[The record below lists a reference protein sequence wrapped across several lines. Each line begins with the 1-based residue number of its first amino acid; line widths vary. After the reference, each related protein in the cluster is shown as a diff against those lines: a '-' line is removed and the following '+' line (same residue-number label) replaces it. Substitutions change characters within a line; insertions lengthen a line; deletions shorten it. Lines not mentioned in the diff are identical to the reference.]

1 MRKRGLRHYNM
12 PVFLILL
19 LVSVV
24 MIFPFIWMVLS
35 AFKTNADVYAYPIR
49 WLPSSF
55 EWSNF
60 QKVFQMVPFLRYYWN
75 TILTSVLQTAIQIAM
90 SIGAAYAFAKL
101 HFPFKRTLYMLIQ
114 SAMFVP
120 MSVLVIPL
128 YQMVSGTGL
137 VDTYAGIVLP
147 QVLGVFTTMM
157 LISFFTT
164 IPDDLIDAAKI
175 DECAEV
181 DDGRDDAF
189 ANLALLE
196 LREEGLANLGLG
208 LLEVLTTGQNH
219 IVAVLVELEHLGLDL
234 LADVRR
240 EIAHA
245 AHLDKGGRK
254 EAAQADVDDQA
265 ALDGL
270 DDGALDDA
278 VVFLDLLDVAP
289 GALVLGAL
297 LGQDET
303 PFLVFLRDDKG
314 FDGVADLDDI
324 IRIDVLLDGKFAGRN
339 YTFGL
344 VADVQENLVVI
355 DLDDGALYQITIV
368 EVLDGGIDCLDE
380 VVNGADVVDGDLFDF
395 CFVFCH

>member
-164 IPDDLIDAAKI
+164 IPDDLIDGCGYFSI
-175 DECAEV
+175 LWHV
-181 DDGRDDAF
+181 I
-189 ANLALLE
+189 
-196 LREEGLANLGLG
+196 
-208 LLEVLTTGQNH
+208 
-219 IVAVLVELEHLGLDL
+219 IVNSVTAISAAVLYAFLSHWRSYLWPLLVTNKTEMRTLAVGLKYL
-234 LADVRR
+234 
-240 EIAHA
+240 IS
-245 AHLDKGGRK
+245 
-254 EAAQADVDDQA
+254 EASSAYQLMMAA
-265 ALDGL
+265 ALMSIAPLIIVYILCEKNFVRSMTMTGL
-270 DDGALDDA
+270 
-278 VVFLDLLDVAP
+278 
-289 GALVLGAL
+289 
-297 LGQDET
+297 
-303 PFLVFLRDDKG
+303 KG
-314 FDGVADLDDI
+314 
-324 IRIDVLLDGKFAGRN
+324 
-339 YTFGL
+339 
-344 VADVQENLVVI
+344 
-355 DLDDGALYQITIV
+355 
-368 EVLDGGIDCLDE
+368 
-380 VVNGADVVDGDLFDF
+380 
-395 CFVFCH
+395 

>member
-55 EWSNF
+55 EWRNF

-175 DECAEV
+175 DGCGYFSILWHV
-181 DDGRDDAF
+181 I
-189 ANLALLE
+189 
-196 LREEGLANLGLG
+196 
-208 LLEVLTTGQNH
+208 
-219 IVAVLVELEHLGLDL
+219 IVNSVTAISAAVLYAFLSHWRSYLWPLLVTNKTEMRTLAVGLKYL
-234 LADVRR
+234 
-240 EIAHA
+240 IS
-245 AHLDKGGRK
+245 
-254 EAAQADVDDQA
+254 EASSAYQLMMAA
-265 ALDGL
+265 ALMSIAPLIIVYILCEKNFVRSMTMTGL
-270 DDGALDDA
+270 
-278 VVFLDLLDVAP
+278 
-289 GALVLGAL
+289 
-297 LGQDET
+297 
-303 PFLVFLRDDKG
+303 KG
-314 FDGVADLDDI
+314 
-324 IRIDVLLDGKFAGRN
+324 
-339 YTFGL
+339 
-344 VADVQENLVVI
+344 
-355 DLDDGALYQITIV
+355 
-368 EVLDGGIDCLDE
+368 
-380 VVNGADVVDGDLFDF
+380 
-395 CFVFCH
+395 

>member
-164 IPDDLIDAAKI
+164 IPDVLIDAAKI
-175 DECAEV
+175 DGCGYFSILWHV
-181 DDGRDDAF
+181 I
-189 ANLALLE
+189 
-196 LREEGLANLGLG
+196 
-208 LLEVLTTGQNH
+208 
-219 IVAVLVELEHLGLDL
+219 IVNSVTAISAAVLYAFLSHWRSYLWPLLVTNKTEMRTLAVGLKYL
-234 LADVRR
+234 
-240 EIAHA
+240 IS
-245 AHLDKGGRK
+245 
-254 EAAQADVDDQA
+254 EASSAYQLMMAA
-265 ALDGL
+265 ALMSIAPLIIVYILCEKNFVRSMTMTGL
-270 DDGALDDA
+270 
-278 VVFLDLLDVAP
+278 
-289 GALVLGAL
+289 
-297 LGQDET
+297 
-303 PFLVFLRDDKG
+303 KG
-314 FDGVADLDDI
+314 
-324 IRIDVLLDGKFAGRN
+324 
-339 YTFGL
+339 
-344 VADVQENLVVI
+344 
-355 DLDDGALYQITIV
+355 
-368 EVLDGGIDCLDE
+368 
-380 VVNGADVVDGDLFDF
+380 
-395 CFVFCH
+395 

>member
-1 MRKRGLRHYNM
+1 MHKRGLRHYNM

-49 WLPSSF
+49 WPPSSF

-175 DECAEV
+175 DGCGYFSILWHV
-181 DDGRDDAF
+181 I
-189 ANLALLE
+189 
-196 LREEGLANLGLG
+196 
-208 LLEVLTTGQNH
+208 
-219 IVAVLVELEHLGLDL
+219 IVNSVTAISAAVLYAFLSHWRSYLWPLLVTNKTEMRTLAVGLKYL
-234 LADVRR
+234 
-240 EIAHA
+240 IS
-245 AHLDKGGRK
+245 
-254 EAAQADVDDQA
+254 EASSAYQLMMAA
-265 ALDGL
+265 ALMSIAPLIIVYILCEKNFVRSMTMTGL
-270 DDGALDDA
+270 
-278 VVFLDLLDVAP
+278 
-289 GALVLGAL
+289 
-297 LGQDET
+297 
-303 PFLVFLRDDKG
+303 KG
-314 FDGVADLDDI
+314 
-324 IRIDVLLDGKFAGRN
+324 
-339 YTFGL
+339 
-344 VADVQENLVVI
+344 
-355 DLDDGALYQITIV
+355 
-368 EVLDGGIDCLDE
+368 
-380 VVNGADVVDGDLFDF
+380 
-395 CFVFCH
+395 

>member
-175 DECAEV
+175 DGC
-181 DDGRDDAF
+181 GYF
-189 ANLALLE
+189 SIL
-196 LREEGLANLGLG
+196 
-208 LLEVLTTGQNH
+208 
-219 IVAVLVELEHLGLDL
+219 
-234 LADVRR
+234 
-240 EIAHA
+240 
-245 AHLDKGGRK
+245 
-254 EAAQADVDDQA
+254 
-265 ALDGL
+265 
-270 DDGALDDA
+270 
-278 VVFLDLLDVAP
+278 
-289 GALVLGAL
+289 
-297 LGQDET
+297 
-303 PFLVFLRDDKG
+303 
-314 FDGVADLDDI
+314 
-324 IRIDVLLDGKFAGRN
+324 
-339 YTFGL
+339 
-344 VADVQENLVVI
+344 
-355 DLDDGALYQITIV
+355 
-368 EVLDGGIDCLDE
+368 
-380 VVNGADVVDGDLFDF
+380 
-395 CFVFCH
+395 